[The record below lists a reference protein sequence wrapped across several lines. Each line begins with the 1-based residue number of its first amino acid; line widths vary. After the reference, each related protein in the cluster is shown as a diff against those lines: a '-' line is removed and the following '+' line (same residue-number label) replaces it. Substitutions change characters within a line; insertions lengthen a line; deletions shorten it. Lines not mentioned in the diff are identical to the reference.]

1 MDIRGT
7 SREGIVDA
15 ALQVF
20 LQDGVAGM
28 SMRKV
33 ADAAGITAPAIYR
46 HFQSREALLGE
57 IVEIGLRELEEYLR
71 PALRSG
77 TPYERVRQLAD
88 RYLEF
93 ALEQPKYFEVAFLNA
108 GTKIEWLSKELAHPM
123 WDVFRAAIAQIEMGM
138 ERGELRRDDPILTAI
153 LIWATAHGLVTLY
166 RIDRTAAY
174 PKQFREIYRGSMD
187 RLFQGLRVSEATNA

>member
-15 ALQVF
+15 ALEVF

-46 HFQSREALLGE
+46 HFQNREVLLGE
-57 IVEIGLRELEEYLR
+57 IVEIGLRELEKYLR
-71 PALRSG
+71 PALKSG

-88 RYLEF
+88 RYLDF
-93 ALEQPKYFEVAFLNA
+93 ALEQPKYFDVASLNA
-108 GTKIEWLSKELAHPM
+108 GTRIEWLSQELAHPM
-123 WDVFRAAIAQIEMGM
+123 WDVFRAAIAQIELGM
-138 ERGELRRDDPILTAI
+138 ERGHFRRDNPISTAI

-174 PKQFREIYRGSMD
+174 PKQFREIYRASMD
-187 RLFQGLRVSEATNA
+187 RLFQGLRPLETSK

>member
-7 SREGIVDA
+7 RREGIVDA
-15 ALQVF
+15 ALEVF

-57 IVEIGLRELEEYLR
+57 IVEIGLRELEKYLR
-71 PALRSG
+71 PALKSG
-77 TPYERVRQLAD
+77 TPYERVRQLTD
-88 RYLEF
+88 RYLDF
-93 ALEQPKYFEVAFLNA
+93 ALEQPKYFEVALLNA

-123 WDVFRAAIAQIEMGM
+123 WEVFRAAIAQIETGM
-138 ERGELRRDDPILTAI
+138 ERGELRRDDPISTAI
-153 LIWATAHGLVTLY
+153 LIWATAHGLVSLY
-166 RIDRTAAY
+166 RIDQAAAY
-174 PKQFREIYRGSMD
+174 PKQFRQIYRASMD
-187 RLFQGLRVSEATNA
+187 RLFQGLRQPDL

>member
-7 SREGIVDA
+7 RHEGIVDA
-15 ALQVF
+15 ALEVF
-20 LQDGVAGM
+20 LQDGAAGV

-57 IVEIGLRELEEYLR
+57 IAEIGLRELERYLR
-71 PALRSG
+71 PALKSG

-93 ALEQPKYFEVAFLNA
+93 ALEQPMYLEVAFLNA

-138 ERGELRRDDPILTAI
+138 ERGELRRDDPISTAI

-187 RLFQGLRVSEATNA
+187 RLFQGLRVSEAT

>member
-1 MDIRGT
+1 
-7 SREGIVDA
+7 
-15 ALQVF
+15 
-20 LQDGVAGM
+20 M

-57 IVEIGLRELEEYLR
+57 IVEIGLRELEKYLR
-71 PALRSG
+71 PALKSG

-88 RYLEF
+88 RYSEF

-138 ERGELRRDDPILTAI
+138 ERGELRRDDPISTAI
-153 LIWATAHGLVTLY
+153 LIWATAHGLVRSIGSIARRIRSSSGRSTLVSPVPQSKGFAN
-166 RIDRTAAY
+166 RRRAA
-174 PKQFREIYRGSMD
+174 D
-187 RLFQGLRVSEATNA
+187 